1 MQQFNVICP
10 LCGTVNKGLYL
21 EETDGWMECEKCHN
35 KSQSLKFANRNM
47 VRIPVYSME
56 GLTAIMKQE
65 KRSAQ
70 KGTA

>member
-35 KSQSLKFANRNM
+35 KTQNYRFVNRNM
-47 VRIPVYSME
+47 VKIPVYTMK
-56 GLTAIMKQE
+56 GLTAMMKSQN
-65 KRSAQ
+65 
-70 KGTA
+70 GTA